1 MSIDDFWKFGSILF
15 EAFWEKFDHFYHS
28 LESFEHSKLDER
40 LNELTKRHFLS
51 KPEQVEQINL
61 KKLKLKIKDRIE
73 NIVRQHR
80 SDTVASGK

>member
-1 MSIDDFWKFGSILF
+1 MDTESI
-15 EAFWEKFDHFYHS
+15 EALLPKNGELRELS
-28 LESFEHSKLDER
+28 VEHHKLDER

-51 KPEQVEQINL
+51 KPEQVEQTNL

-73 NIVRQHR
+73 DIVRQHR

>member
-1 MSIDDFWKFGSILF
+1 MDTESIEALF
-15 EAFWEKFDHFYHS
+15 PKNGKLRELS
-28 LESFEHSKLDER
+28 VEHTKLHER
-40 LNELTKRHFLS
+40 LSELTKRHFLS

-80 SDTVASGK
+80 SDAGASGK